1 MKKKYVLLLIVFSN
15 FCFAQN
21 ISVNKGNTQE
31 QNYYSEIQFEY
42 VNGKIIIPVIINEIK
57 YRFLL
62 DTGASNL
69 ITKKLASI
77 LNPKSLQ
84 EIKVYDANDNKSSMN
99 VVELPNLTIGNIVFE
114 NSVALSSNDEKNLFF
129 DCFNLDGFIGSN
141 LLRNSII
148 QIDIKNKNLIITN
161 DATKLKLN
169 KKKSLTLSLI
179 GIQSS
184 PYIWI
189 KLKGEKSGK
198 EQVLLDTGMKGFYG
212 VSSRNYSLFKDEK
225 IFKLLAYGTGTESI
239 GIFGNSKNTTQQ
251 SLILPKMEIANS
263 NFLNISTITTNDYNS
278 KIGIELFEK
287 GTATIDF
294 LNKKFY
300 YEQFENNLDL
310 TKKFSKFS
318 ATILNNK
325 FSIGIVWD
333 EKLKDIIYTGDEIIE
348 INDKNYENYLLCDLI
363 NKKSI
368 FEDIEITKLKIKNK
382 NGEVKTI
389 NL

>member
-1 MKKKYVLLLIVFSN
+1 MKKIYVLLLIAFSN

-42 VNGKIIIPVIINEIK
+42 VNGKIIISVIINEIT

-84 EIKVYDANDNKSSMN
+84 EIKVEDANDNKSSMN
-99 VVELPNLTIGNIVFE
+99 VVELPNLTIGDIVFE
-114 NSVALSSNDEKNLFF
+114 NSVALSSNDENNLVF

-141 LLRNSII
+141 LLRNSIV

-225 IFKLLAYGTGTESI
+225 IFKLLVYGTGTESI
-239 GIFGNSKNTTQQ
+239 GIFGNSKNTTQK
-251 SLILPKMEIANS
+251 SLVLPKMEITNS
-263 NFLNISTITTNDYNS
+263 NFLNISTITTNDDNS

-300 YEQFENNLDL
+300 YEQFENNIDL
-310 TKKFSKFS
+310 TEKFSKFS

-368 FEDIEITKLKIKNK
+368 FTDIEIIKLKIKNK

>member
-21 ISVNKGNTQE
+21 ISVNKGNTQK

-42 VNGKIIIPVIINEIK
+42 VNGKIIIPVLINEIK

-114 NSVALSSNDEKNLFF
+114 NSVALSSNDEKNLVF

-239 GIFGNSKNTTQQ
+239 GVFGNSKNTTQQ

-263 NFLNISTITTNDYNS
+263 NFLNISTITTNDDNS
-278 KIGIELFEK
+278 KIGIELFEN

-333 EKLKDIIYTGDEIIE
+333 EKLKDIINTGDEIIE

-368 FEDIEITKLKIKNK
+368 FEDIEIIKLKIKNK